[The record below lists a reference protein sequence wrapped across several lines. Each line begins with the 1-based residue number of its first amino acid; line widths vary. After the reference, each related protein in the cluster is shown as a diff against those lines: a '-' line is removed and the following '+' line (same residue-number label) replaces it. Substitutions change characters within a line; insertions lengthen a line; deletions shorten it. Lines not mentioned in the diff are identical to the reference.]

1 MKTRIL
7 VLLAAVLAAVCAVSP
22 AAAGGFGH
30 ERFELGDPLL
40 LSGHGRLHGAVKAP
54 GLRVLFRARQGVL
67 RVVDISGDTEVVCRG
82 YGRKHVRTNDEG
94 HEVTV
99 CAGSGAATVT
109 GGEFRFAFG
118 AKRLQAFFPAGTQGV
133 VTALGRFIA
142 RGDEPDAESGS
153 RPERPAR
160 PDRPARPGDGAES
173 VEVQVQAEEE
183 ELEVQVEG
191 SSSD

>member
-7 VLLAAVLAAVCAVSP
+7 VLFAAVLAAACAVSP
-22 AAAGGFGH
+22 AAASEFGH

-40 LSGHGRLHGAVKAP
+40 LSGHGRLHGSVKAP

-67 RVVDISGDTEVVCRG
+67 RVVDISGDSEVMCRG

-94 HEVTV
+94 QEVTV

-118 AKRLQAFFPAGTQGV
+118 AKRLQAFFPARAQGV
-133 VTALGRFIA
+133 VTAFGRFIA

-153 RPERPAR
+153 RPERPVR
-160 PDRPARPGDGAES
+160 PVRSGDEAER
-173 VEVQVQAEEE
+173 VEVELPAEEE
-183 ELEVQVEG
+183 EFEVQIEG